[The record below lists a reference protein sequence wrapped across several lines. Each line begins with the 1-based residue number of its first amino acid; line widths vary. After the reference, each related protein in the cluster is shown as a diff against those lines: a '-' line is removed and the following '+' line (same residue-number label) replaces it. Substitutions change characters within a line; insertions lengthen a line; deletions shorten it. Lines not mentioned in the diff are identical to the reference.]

1 MEKKGLTKKQF
12 WMQMTPNIFFL
23 PLGVNWLLE
32 GISLKKPIVWI
43 AAILYLAVV
52 LGLIAYLIVY
62 RKKYPVEDIKM
73 DEEITKSFKD
83 GMKGIAI
90 VFGII
95 TLGLLISFAL
105 IALLK

>member
-1 MEKKGLTKKQF
+1 MIVDAMEKKGLTKKQF

-62 RKKYPVEDIKM
+62 RKSIPSKTSRW
-73 DEEITKSFKD
+73 TKRLPRASRT
-83 GMKGIAI
+83 A
-90 VFGII
+90 
-95 TLGLLISFAL
+95 
-105 IALLK
+105 